1 MKIDKATFKAQL
13 IANVKTLSRK
23 TIETATKEQL
33 YEALVFTMRDYVTD
47 KWLKTHETY
56 DKVGCKIVTRSRKSF
71 RSLAST
77 ITSLRK
83 LSVIPVSA
91 TAVSAVLRPVSS
103 IAFPHSSF
111 PLTAAVSA
119 TTTVFSSRK

>member
-47 KWLKTHETY
+47 KWLRTHDTY
-56 DKVGCKIVTRSRKSF
+56 DKEGCKIVNYLSMAT
-71 RSLAST
+71 LYST
-77 ITSLRK
+77 
-83 LSVIPVSA
+83 
-91 TAVSAVLRPVSS
+91 
-103 IAFPHSSF
+103 
-111 PLTAAVSA
+111 
-119 TTTVFSSRK
+119 